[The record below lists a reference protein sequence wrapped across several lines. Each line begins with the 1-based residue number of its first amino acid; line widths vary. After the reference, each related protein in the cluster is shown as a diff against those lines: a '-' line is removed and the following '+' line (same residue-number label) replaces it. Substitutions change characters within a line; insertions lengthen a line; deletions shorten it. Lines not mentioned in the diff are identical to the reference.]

1 MSVATKMI
9 AARALQISTNGQ
21 FDADFQGD
29 VPSPCVSV
37 CRMIPDLSHCEGCFR
52 TLDDIRVWS
61 RADAAT
67 RRSIWAQALRRA
79 GLPLPP
85 ALQAPATTEHS

>member
-1 MSVATKMI
+1 MSVAIKML
-9 AARALQISTNGQ
+9 ADRASQISTSGL
-21 FDADFQGD
+21 FDAQAQGD

-37 CRMIPDLSHCEGCFR
+37 CRMTPDRSHCEGCFR

-67 RRSIWAQALRRA
+67 RRTIWAQALRRA

-85 ALQAPATTEHS
+85 ALQAQATTEHS